1 MAGMLSA
8 KCSPESLVQ
17 AIDELERLPKD
28 QLRDRWA
35 ELYGGEPPKRISH
48 DLLCRCIAHRLQEE
62 ALGGLRT
69 ATRRRLLKLAG
80 QFETGLDAPLPTVR
94 RVTSGARLF
103 REWRGEMHRV
113 TVLED
118 GFEYRDRRYRSLSV
132 IAREITGTRWS
143 GPLFFGLKK
152 RPERRV
158 THGG

>member
-1 MAGMLSA
+1 MPRAEPPALAETLAGL
-8 KCSPESLVQ
+8 
-17 AIDELERLPKD
+17 DGLPKEE
-28 QLRDRWA
+28 LRDRWA
-35 ELYGGEPPKRISH
+35 ELYGGEPPKRMAH
-48 DLLCRCIAHRLQEE
+48 DLLCRCIAYRIQEQ
-62 ALGGLRT
+62 ALGGLRP

-80 QFETGLDAPLPTVR
+80 QVEKGLEVPRPTVR

-132 IAREITGTRWS
+132 IARAITGTRWS

>member
-1 MAGMLSA
+1 MPRA
-8 KCSPESLVQ
+8 KFPPPPLTEDL
-17 AIDELERLPKD
+17 AELEVLPKEE
-28 QLRDRWA
+28 LRNRWA

-48 DLLCRCIAHRLQEE
+48 DLLCRCIAHRLQET
-62 ALGGLRT
+62 ALGRLRT
-69 ATRRRLLKLAG
+69 ATRRRLRKLAG
-80 QFETGLDAPLPTVR
+80 QFEIGLDAPLPTVR